1 MSVWRKYVVLL
12 AAALGA
18 AACTEK
24 LDSGRACP
32 ALCPIEGIGIA
43 DTTIE
48 GVVLDT
54 TVYPG
59 PPIGSEATVLLLT
72 RTDGALD
79 MRGVFRFD
87 TLPKV
92 FVKKPPKGT
101 TTPDTTHYE
110 IKALK
115 GAKLIVQG
123 DTMSSAPPLPTDS
136 VTIVAY
142 DVDTSGV
149 VDSAVAPVAA
159 LFTPAREIGRR
170 RIRAE
175 AVRDTFSIPLSN
187 DAVLAKVQSHTALR
201 IGLRIESGGNTAV
214 SITSSD
220 GGNFASVHFFPSATT
235 DTTQADSLMTVTINT
250 LEPAEDAQQA
260 SFLRDYTLVVK
271 GNPPPPV
278 GQLAVGGIRGRRV
291 YMAFDIPKR
300 LLDSTQV
307 VRATLR
313 INQLR
318 SPLASAAD
326 TGQLEVLIGTAL
338 SSVTDLTK
346 RALFHEPLGFD
357 PTLKV
362 FYGQASGLRALNLKA
377 DTTATRAIEVAPILR
392 QWAGTDVTKQP
403 HAIVL
408 ALPTEG
414 NSPVELRFASL
425 EAAANLRPS
434 LQITYVPRNAPG
446 IP

>member
-43 DTTIE
+43 DTTID

-59 PPIGSEATVLLLT
+59 PPVGSEATVLLLT

-79 MRGVFRFD
+79 LRGVFRFD

-92 FVKKPPKGT
+92 FVKKPATGAT
-101 TTPDTTHYE
+101 ADTTHYE

-115 GAKLIVQG
+115 GASLFVQG
-123 DTMSSAPPLPTDS
+123 DTTSNAPPLPTDS

-149 VDSAVAPVAA
+149 ADSAVAPVAA

-175 AVRDTFSIPLSN
+175 AIRDTFSIPLSN
-187 DAVLAKVQSHTALR
+187 AAVLAKVQSHTALR

-220 GGNFASVHFFPSATT
+220 AGSFSTVRFFPSATT
-235 DTTQADSLMTVTINT
+235 DTTQADSLNTVSVNT
-250 LEPAEDAQQA
+250 LSPAEDRQQA
-260 SFLRDYTLVVK
+260 GFLRDYTLVVK
-271 GNPPPPV
+271 GNPPPPA
-278 GQLAVGGIRGRRV
+278 GQVAVGGIRGRRV
-291 YMAFDIPKR
+291 YMTFDIPKR

-313 INQLR
+313 LNQLP

-338 SSVTDLTK
+338 SSVTDYTK

-362 FYGQASGLRALNLKA
+362 FYGQASGLRALKLKA
-377 DTTATRAIEVAPILR
+377 DTSATRAIEVAPILR

-414 NSPVELRFASL
+414 NSPIELRFASL
-425 EAAANLRPS
+425 EAVANLRPT

>member
-43 DTTIE
+43 DTTID

-59 PPIGSEATVLLLT
+59 PPVGSEGTVLLLT

-79 MRGVFRFD
+79 LRGVFRFD

-92 FVKKPPKGT
+92 FVKKPPTG

-115 GAKLIVQG
+115 GANLFVQG
-123 DTMSSAPPLPTDS
+123 DTTANAPPLPTDS

-142 DVDTSGV
+142 DVDTTGV
-149 VDSAVAPVAA
+149 VDSAVAPIAA

-187 DAVLAKVQSHTALR
+187 DVVLAKVQAHTALR
-201 IGLRIESGGNTAV
+201 IGLRIESGGNTSVA
-214 SITSSD
+214 ITSSD
-220 GGNFASVHFFPSATT
+220 AGSFSTVRFFPSATT
-235 DTTQADSLMTVTINT
+235 DTTQADSVMTVTINT
-250 LEPAEDAQQA
+250 LEPAEDEQQA

-278 GQLAVGGIRGRRV
+278 GQVAVGGIRGRRV
-291 YMAFDIPKR
+291 YMEFDVPKR

-313 INQLR
+313 INQLP
-318 SPLASAAD
+318 SPLASPAD
-326 TGQLEVLIGTAL
+326 TGQLEVLIGTSLA
-338 SSVTDLTK
+338 SVTDYTK
-346 RALFHEPLGFD
+346 RALFHEPIGFD
-357 PTLKV
+357 PTLRLY
-362 FYGQASGLRALNLKA
+362 FGQASGLRAINMKA

-408 ALPTEG
+408 ALPSEG
-414 NSPVELRFASL
+414 NSPKELRFASL
-425 EAAANLRPS
+425 EAAANLRPR

>member
-24 LDSGRACP
+24 LGSGSACP
-32 ALCPIEGIGIA
+32 ALCPIEEVGIV
-43 DTTIE
+43 DTTIQ

-59 PPIGSEATVLLLT
+59 PPIGSEGTVLLLT

-79 MRGVFRFD
+79 LRGVFRFD
-87 TLPKV
+87 SLPKV
-92 FVKKPPKGT
+92 FVKKTPTGGT
-101 TTPDTTHYE
+101 ADTAHYE

-115 GAKLIVQG
+115 GANLFVAG
-123 DTMSSAPPLPTDS
+123 DTTSNAPPLPTDS

-149 VDSAVAPVAA
+149 ADTAVAPVAA

-175 AVRDTFSIPLSN
+175 AIRDTFSIPLS
-187 DAVLAKVQSHTALR
+187 DSAVFAKVQARTALR
-201 IGLRIESGGNTAV
+201 VGLRLESGGNTAV
-214 SITSSD
+214 SIFSSNS
-220 GGNFASVHFFPSATT
+220 GSVSSLRFAPSATT
-235 DTTQADSLMTVTINT
+235 DTAQADSARAYGVNSFS
-250 LEPAEDAQQA
+250 PPEDETQA
-260 SFLRDYTLVVK
+260 ALLRDYTLVVK
-271 GNPPPPV
+271 GNPAPPA
-278 GQLAVGGIRGRRV
+278 GQLAVGGIRGRRI
-291 YMAFDIPKR
+291 YMTFDVPKR
-300 LLDSTQV
+300 LLDSTQI

-313 INQLR
+313 INQVA
-318 SPLASAAD
+318 SPLATAAD
-326 TGQLEVLIGTAL
+326 TGQLEVLLGTAL
-338 SSVTDLTK
+338 TTVTDLTK
-346 RALFHEPLGFD
+346 RALFHEPVGFD
-357 PTLKV
+357 PTRRLY
-362 FYGQASGLRALNLKA
+362 FGAISGLRAVKLKA
-377 DTTATRAIEVAPILR
+377 DTTAVRSIEVAPILR
-392 QWAGTDVTKQP
+392 QWSGTDVTKRP

-408 ALPTEG
+408 SLPTEG
-414 NSPVELRFASL
+414 TSPIELRFSSL
-425 EAAANLRPS
+425 EASANLRPS

>member
-24 LDSGRACP
+24 LGSGTACP
-32 ALCPIEGIGIA
+32 ALCPIEEVGIV
-43 DTTIE
+43 DTTIQ

-59 PPIGSEATVLLLT
+59 PPIGSEGTVLLLT

-79 MRGVFRFD
+79 LRGVFRFD
-87 TLPKV
+87 TLPTT
-92 FVKKPPKGT
+92 FRKKNPAVTTDTAPYAIKAIKGANIIVAG
-101 TTPDTTHYE
+101 DTTS
-110 IKALK
+110 
-115 GAKLIVQG
+115 
-123 DTMSSAPPLPTDS
+123 DAPPLPTDS

-149 VDSAVAPVAA
+149 ADSAVAPVAA
-159 LFTPAREIGRR
+159 LFTPLREIGRR

-175 AVRDTFSIPLSN
+175 ALRDTFSIPLS
-187 DAVLAKVQSHTALR
+187 DSAVFAKVSSHTALR
-201 IGLRIESGGNTAV
+201 VGLRIESGGNTAV
-214 SITSSD
+214 SLFSSNS
-220 GGNFASVHFFPSATT
+220 GSFARLRFAPSATT
-235 DTTQADSLMTVTINT
+235 DIAQADSVDSVAVNT
-250 LEPAEDAQQA
+250 LSPPEDQIQA
-260 SFLRDYTLVVK
+260 AFLRDYTLIVK
-271 GNPPPPV
+271 GNPPPPA
-278 GQLAVGGIRGRRV
+278 GQLAVGGIRGRRI
-291 YMAFDIPKR
+291 YMSFDVPKR
-300 LLDSTQV
+300 LLDSTQI

-313 INQLR
+313 LNQVA
-318 SPLASAAD
+318 SPLAAAAD
-326 TGQLEVLIGTAL
+326 TGQLEVLLGTAL
-338 SSVTDLTK
+338 TTVSDLTK
-346 RALFHEPLGFD
+346 RALFHEPVGLD
-357 PTLKV
+357 PTV
-362 FYGQASGLRALNLKA
+362 NRYYGTISGLRAIKLKA
-377 DTTATRAIEVAPILR
+377 DTSAVRSIEVAPILR
-392 QWAGTDVTKQP
+392 QWSGTDVTKQP

-414 NSPVELRFASL
+414 TSTIELRFSSL

>member
-1 MSVWRKYVVLL
+1 MSVWRKYVVLF

-24 LDSGRACP
+24 LGSGSACP
-32 ALCPIEGIGIA
+32 ALCPIEEVGIV
-43 DTTIE
+43 DTTIQ

-59 PPIGSEATVLLLT
+59 PPVGSEGTVLLLT

-79 MRGVFRFD
+79 LRGVFRFD
-87 TLPKV
+87 SLPKT
-92 FVKKPPKGT
+92 FRKKNQPVT
-101 TTPDTTHYE
+101 DTATFP

-115 GAKLIVQG
+115 GARLVVTG
-123 DTMSSAPPLPTDS
+123 DTTSNAPPLPTDS

-149 VDSAVAPVAA
+149 ADTAVAPVAA

-175 AVRDTFSIPLSN
+175 AIRDTFSIPLS
-187 DAVLAKVQSHTALR
+187 DSAVFAKVQARTALR
-201 IGLRIESGGNTAV
+201 VGLRIESGGNTTV
-214 SITSSD
+214 SIVSSSS
-220 GGNFASVHFFPSATT
+220 GLLFAPSATT
-235 DTTQADSLMTVTINT
+235 DPAQADSVQSYGVNSFSPPEDKTQ
-250 LEPAEDAQQA
+250 AEA
-260 SFLRDYTLVVK
+260 LRDYTLVVK
-271 GNPPPPV
+271 GNPAPPV
-278 GQLAVGGIRGRRV
+278 GQLAVGGIRGRRI
-291 YMAFDIPKR
+291 YMNFDVPKR
-300 LLDSTQV
+300 LLDSTQI

-313 INQLR
+313 INQVA
-318 SPLASAAD
+318 SPLATAAD
-326 TGQLEVLIGTAL
+326 TGQLEVLLGTAL
-338 SSVTDLTK
+338 TTVTDLTK
-346 RALFHEPLGFD
+346 RALFHEPVGFD
-357 PTLKV
+357 PAQRLY
-362 FYGQASGLRALNLKA
+362 FGSISGLRAVKLKA
-377 DTTATRAIEVAPILR
+377 DTSAVRSIEVAPILR
-392 QWAGTDVTKQP
+392 QWSGTDATKRP

-414 NSPVELRFASL
+414 TSPIELRFSSL